1 MARIDFKEALDGTKA
16 NKARNIVAC
25 TPNVSY
31 AFINIQ
37 SGMLVYS
44 FDAKNQT
51 SLNVYNNLKSKL
63 DCNAERYI
71 VSAEQAKTGCPVLD
85 NKNSFSSKLT
95 RLIAKL

>member
-63 DCNAERYI
+63 TI
-71 VSAEQAKTGCPVLD
+71 TLV
-85 NKNSFSSKLT
+85 
-95 RLIAKL
+95 